1 MIRKL
6 IYLMVTKPD
15 ITFVVG
21 VLSRFMHQPKKTHW
35 LAVIKVLTF
44 TSTVVQEKGWCIGNI
59 IMYTFLDTVIQDM
72 LVIERI

>member
-1 MIRKL
+1 
-6 IYLMVTKPD
+6 MVTKPD